1 MATNNPA
8 SVLTDAVRKAVTGK
22 PGKEL
27 AGLLLENAPPDDLLG
42 TSPETLAQ
50 LVDGRL
56 AFLTEHK
63 PGRAKIAVANPDG
76 ALNGITTIDI
86 VNDDMPFLVD
96 STIGLL
102 AERGHEV
109 RLALHPVVAV
119 KRDLSGKLLD
129 IAAKPA
135 TDGTA
140 TRESFIH
147 IHLAR
152 LSAEEVTT
160 LEADLR
166 AVFADVRQVV
176 IDWRAMQQRLREA
189 IDHYQKDPPPIPIEE
204 FTEAMAFLQWL
215 LDNHFTFLGMREY
228 RFAGG
233 AAKGSLEAVPGSGLG
248 ILRDAAKEE
257 VRGAS
262 AAKLPPPIREFLRQP
277 APIIITKSDLR
288 STVHRRAAMDYV
300 GVKLFDNGGELTGEL
315 RAIGL
320 FTSSAYTQNPND
332 IPLLRRKL
340 NRVVQAS
347 GFSPS
352 GHSGKAL
359 IAVLESFPR
368 DELFQIDGETLE
380 TIAHGVLRLE
390 ERPRTRLFVRHDKFD
405 RFVSAFAFI
414 PRDRFD
420 SDVRRRVGEILA
432 EAYGGRVAGFQ
443 PTFGEGTLVRVHFI
457 ITREGSAATP
467 PDLAEIEQKVV
478 AAVRNWD
485 DRLEEALHAAGS
497 DGLRI
502 ARWRGA
508 FQPGYR
514 DANEPEAAIKDIA
527 EIEAL
532 AEGDA
537 VGVEFLR
544 GQGDTAQE
552 LHCRLYHSGDAIAL
566 GLRLPVLENLG
577 LRAIS
582 ETTHVLSPATATG
595 RAPAVIHDVLLL
607 APSGAAIKPPTL
619 RGLEAAFRAV
629 WTGLAENDVLN
640 SLVLTSA
647 MTWPEVA
654 LLRAF
659 GRYIRQSAASYSNDY
674 MAQTLVK
681 HAAIAQ
687 LIVRL
692 FFALFD
698 PRAVDEAKAETL
710 RSEIEAAL
718 AKVPNLDEDR
728 IIRRYENL
736 VGAILRTNYFHKPK
750 AGGEPPI
757 ISFKIDSKKVEGLPD
772 PKPFAE
778 IFVYAPDV
786 EGVHLRG
793 GPIARGGIRWS
804 DRPEDF
810 RTEVLGLAKAQSVKN
825 AVIVPVGAKGGFVP
839 KRLKS
844 GDSREQIQAEGIRAY
859 KRFITSLLD
868 LTDNLEGA
876 AVVPPE
882 ATVRRDSDDPY
893 LVVAADKG
901 TATFSDTANGLS
913 QAHHF
918 WLDDAF
924 ASGGSAGYDHKKMGI
939 TARGAWEA
947 VKRHFREM
955 NLDIQAQPFSVIGV
969 GDMSGD
975 VFGNG
980 MLLSRQTRLLAAFDH
995 RDIFIDPAPD
1005 PERSFAERQRL
1016 FALPRSSW
1024 QDYDKSLIS
1033 KGGGIFPRQLKAI
1046 PLSPEMQAL
1055 SGLSGKTATP
1065 QELMHA
1071 LLLAPADLL
1080 WFGGI
1085 GTYVKATAEQN
1096 ADAGDRA
1103 NDGVRVDASELRVKV
1118 IGEGANLGLT
1128 QKARIEFALKG
1139 GRINTDAIDNSAGVN
1154 SSDIEVN
1161 IKIGLSRA
1169 EAGGRL
1175 TRAER
1180 NVFLAAMTD
1189 EVAGLVLRNN
1199 YLQTL
1204 CLSVVP
1210 EQGTAENSY
1219 AMQLMARLERGGLLD
1234 RKLEALP
1241 ADSVIMERDVRGG
1254 GLTRPELA
1262 VLLAYAKIALRSEI
1276 VASDVPDD
1284 PYLAREL
1291 RRYFPKAMQE
1301 RFGED
1306 IDNHRLRREII
1317 ATMLANGMINRG
1329 GPNFVSLVAGETAA
1343 KSSDIAA
1350 AYAVAR
1356 DSFGFLDMAAGIDAL
1371 DTRIAGSVQNGLYAD
1386 LQRLLRGA
1394 TIWFLRHEKL
1404 ADGLEDLIG
1413 RYRKGLD
1420 AVEAALEGSVP
1431 EADLAGMAARSSD
1444 LVKAGVP
1451 EETAARISRQR
1462 FLARAPD
1469 VVKIASQSGATIPAV
1484 AAALYGS
1491 ASELGIERLIEEG
1504 LRLKARDLLERQAI
1518 NRLMA
1523 QLFATHRAIVTRIVT
1538 GEGGLAG
1545 WRSQNGER
1553 LANVIE
1559 TIETILA
1566 SKPFDIARFAV
1577 AQGTLADLSLI

>member
-8 SVLTDAVRKAVTGK
+8 SVLIDAVRKAVTGK

-27 AGLLLENAPPDDLLG
+27 AALLLENAPPDDLLG
-42 TSPETLAQ
+42 ASPEMLAQ
-50 LVDGRL
+50 LIGGRL
-56 AFLTEHK
+56 AFLNERK
-63 PGRAKIAVANPDG
+63 PGRAKIAVTNSEGP
-76 ALNGITTIDI
+76 LSGITSIDI

-119 KRDLSGKLLD
+119 KRDLTGKLLD
-129 IAAKPA
+129 VAAKPA
-135 TDGTA
+135 ADGTA

-152 LSAEEVTT
+152 LSAEEAAA

-233 AAKGSLEAVPGSGLG
+233 AAKGSLEAVQGSGLG

-262 AAKLPPPIREFLRQP
+262 ASHLPAPIREFLRLP

-300 GVKLFDNGGELTGEL
+300 GVKLFDSAGELTGEL

-340 NRVVQAS
+340 TRVVQAS

-380 TIAHGVLRLE
+380 TIAHGILRLE

-432 EAYGGRVAGFQ
+432 EAYGGRVASFQ

-457 ITREGSAATP
+457 ITRESGAAAF
-467 PDLAEIEQKVV
+467 PDIAETEQKVV

-485 DRLEEALHAAGS
+485 DRLEKSLHAAGS

-508 FQPGYR
+508 FPPGYR
-514 DANEPEAAIKDIA
+514 DASEPEHAIDDIA
-527 EIEAL
+527 AIEAL
-532 AEGDA
+532 GEGDE

-544 GQGDTAQE
+544 GSSDAAQE
-552 LHCRLYHSGDAIAL
+552 LHCRLYHRGEAIAL

-582 ETTHVLSPATATG
+582 ETTHVLSPGTATG
-595 RAPAVIHDVLLL
+595 RAVIHDVLLL
-607 APSGAAIKPPTL
+607 APAGAATEAPTL

-640 SLVLTSA
+640 TLVLTSA

-681 HAAIAQ
+681 HASIAQ

-698 PRAVDEAKAETL
+698 PGAVDEAKAEVL
-710 RSEIEAAL
+710 RGEIEAAL

-736 VGAILRTNYFHKPK
+736 VGAILRTNYFHKAK
-750 AGGEPPI
+750 TDGEPPI

-778 IFVYAPDV
+778 IFIYAPDV

-868 LTDNLEGA
+868 LTDNLAGA
-876 AVVPPE
+876 AVVSPE

-913 QAHHF
+913 EAHKF

-924 ASGGSAGYDHKKMGI
+924 ASGGSAGYDHKKMAI

-955 NLDIQAQPFSVIGV
+955 NVDIQTQPFSVIGV

-995 RDIFIDPAPD
+995 RDIFIDPNPD
-1005 PERSFAERQRL
+1005 AERSFVERERL

-1055 SGLSGKTATP
+1055 SGLTAKTATP

-1085 GTYVKATAEQN
+1085 GTYVKATLEQN
-1096 ADAGDRA
+1096 AEAGDRA
-1103 NDGVRVDASELRVKV
+1103 NDGLRVDASELRVKV

-1139 GRINTDAIDNSAGVN
+1139 GRVNTDAIDNSAGVN

-1169 EAGGRL
+1169 EAAGRL
-1175 TRAER
+1175 TRPER

-1204 CLSVVP
+1204 CLSVTL
-1210 EQGTAENSY
+1210 EQGTAEISY
-1219 AMQLMARLERGGLLD
+1219 AIQLMTRLERGGLLD

-1241 ADSVIMERDVRGG
+1241 ADSVILERDMRGG

-1284 PYLAREL
+1284 PYLSREL

-1329 GPNFVSLVAGETAA
+1329 GPSFVALIAGETAA
-1343 KSSDIAA
+1343 KSADIAA

-1356 DSFGFLDMAAGIDAL
+1356 DSFDFLDMAGEIDAL

-1386 LQRLLRGA
+1386 LQRLLRSA

-1404 ADGLEDLIG
+1404 GDGLEDLIG

-1431 EADLAGMAARSSD
+1431 EADLAGMRAHSSD

-1451 EETAARISRQR
+1451 EQTAARIARQR

-1469 VVKIASQSGATIPAV
+1469 VVKIASQSGASIPAV

-1491 ASELGIERLIEEG
+1491 AFELGIERLIEEG
-1504 LRLKARDLLERQAI
+1504 LRLKARDVLERQAI

-1523 QLFATHRAIVTRIVT
+1523 QLFSTHRAVVTGIVG

-1545 WRSQNGER
+1545 WRNRNGER
-1553 LANVIE
+1553 LANVTA
-1559 TIETILA
+1559 TIETVLA
-1566 SKPFDIARFAV
+1566 SKPFDIARLAV
-1577 AQGTLADLSLI
+1577 AQGTLADLVVI